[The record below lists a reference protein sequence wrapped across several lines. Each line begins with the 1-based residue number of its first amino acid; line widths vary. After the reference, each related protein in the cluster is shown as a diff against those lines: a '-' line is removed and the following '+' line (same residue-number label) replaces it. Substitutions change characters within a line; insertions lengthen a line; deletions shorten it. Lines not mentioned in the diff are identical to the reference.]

1 MLEQTDPNPD
11 QDPDLDIVI
20 PTLDAVSSIGRVVT
34 ALSATAIAHRITI
47 VDGGSTDGTQD
58 GLAGGVRLLAVARGR
73 GSQLA
78 EGGAAASA
86 PWLLFWHADTLPGNG
101 WEAAVRTFMHDA
113 QPGQAGYFRFRLDDQ
128 ENDAA
133 RRLERMVAWRCRT
146 FGLAYGDQGLL
157 IRRAEYEAL
166 GGYRPLPIME
176 DVDLVRRIGRRNM
189 REVAADAVTSAA
201 RYRRD
206 GYVVRTLRNLVCLAL
221 YFAGAPAARIAALY
235 R

>member
-1 MLEQTDPNPD
+1 MTEQTDPGPNE
-11 QDPDLDIVI
+11 DPDLDIVI
-20 PTLDAVSSIGRVVT
+20 PTLDAASSIRKVVA

-47 VDGGSTDGTQD
+47 VDGGSTDGTLD
-58 GLAGGVRLLAVARGR
+58 ALACGLRLLTGPHGR

-78 EGGAAASA
+78 VGGAAASA
-86 PWLLFWHADTLPGNG
+86 PWLLFWHADTLPGDG
-101 WEAAVRTFMHDA
+101 WEAAVRSFMHDA
-113 QPGQAGYFRFRLDDQ
+113 RPGQAGYFRFRLDDTD
-128 ENDAA
+128 NDAA
-133 RRLERMVAWRCRT
+133 RRLERMVDWRCRT

-157 IRRAEYEAL
+157 IRRADYEAL

-189 REVAADAVTSAA
+189 REVAADAITSAA

-206 GYVVRTLRNLVCLAL
+206 GYVARPLRNIACLAL
-221 YFAGAPAARIAALY
+221 YFAGAPAARIAAFY